1 MKEIEVTTSQEEIN
15 NLLDCARDEDL
26 LLRASDGT
34 EFLLTVVDDFDE
46 EIART
51 RSNKELMALL
61 DERRKEKGRIPLE
74 DVKRELG
81 LV

>member
-1 MKEIEVTTSQEEIN
+1 MKEIEVTTAQEEIN
-15 NLLDCARDEDL
+15 GLLDCAREEDL
-26 LLRASDGT
+26 LLQASDGT

-51 RSNKELMALL
+51 RANKELMALL
-61 DERRKEKGRIPLE
+61 DERRKETGRISLE
-74 DVKRELG
+74 DVERKLG